1 MLEEDL
7 AYILR
12 DKIWEKLIYF
22 SHNLT
27 CLVYLKSSFAGFGRS
42 VAKPDTLLLSA
53 VTPL

>member
-1 MLEEDL
+1 MENL

-27 CLVYLKSSFAGFGRS
+27 LYEIPNPAFKKGKYVICGNNSICR
-42 VAKPDTLLLSA
+42 
-53 VTPL
+53 

>member
-27 CLVYLKSSFAGFGRS
+27 LNEMLARRQKYLKIQNKIMR
-42 VAKPDTLLLSA
+42 
-53 VTPL
+53 

>member
-1 MLEEDL
+1 MEEDL

-27 CLVYLKSSFAGFGRS
+27 LYGIFPKNSLGIDHGKN
-42 VAKPDTLLLSA
+42 
-53 VTPL
+53 